1 MVATS
6 TSRKRSHYIY
16 VYIIV
21 HELLEQ
27 FCVNILM
34 ARKGGN
40 PNIKN
45 HGFEPAGEEPLTK
58 TLSIRVSESTYQ
70 EVKSKDNP
78 GEFCRQAIQ
87 KALDEDKRKQN
98 DTPST

>member
-1 MVATS
+1 
-6 TSRKRSHYIY
+6 
-16 VYIIV
+16 
-21 HELLEQ
+21 
-27 FCVNILM
+27 M

-45 HGFEPAGEEPLTK
+45 HGFESAGEKPLTK

-87 KALDEDKRKQN
+87 KALDEDEHEQDN
-98 DTPST
+98 MS